1 MAVTVAGSG
10 IAVGAQPAQAIV
22 IIEDQCSV
30 YLAGWIYWAHQ
41 ANQELERNDFAITPY
56 WEELWGWV
64 EHYSHL
70 LWVNN
75 CP

>member
-1 MAVTVAGSG
+1 MLRVFGG
-10 IAVGAQPAQAIV
+10 L
-22 IIEDQCSV
+22 D
-30 YLAGWIYWAHQ
+30 LLAHQ